1 MTIQRSEVIDLL
13 GRLPD
18 PIEVDEL
25 IYQLYMREKR
35 AEGEAAIAEG
45 RTLTTEQVR
54 ARLEAVWQK

>member
-1 MTIQRSEVIDLL
+1 MTIQKKEVIDLL

-18 PIEVDEL
+18 PIDIEEL

-45 RTLTTEQVR
+45 RTLTTDEVR
-54 ARLEAVWQK
+54 ARIEATWQK